1 MRTAIPACEKR
12 FFFVSQIQEE
22 DQRSRRR
29 RATMELK
36 WFWGREVRCDE
47 CLDTWNQD
55 FPDLQANREKKDEQS

>member
-1 MRTAIPACEKR
+1 MRTAIPASEKR

-36 WFWGREVRCDE
+36 WF
-47 CLDTWNQD
+47 
-55 FPDLQANREKKDEQS
+55 